1 MVLGDARAGKFA
13 ENLTGFARM
22 LRRAGLHIDTSRIKL
37 AQQALTQIDLG
48 TRIEVQAAL
57 ESTLVS
63 RFQDRDVFHQLF
75 DAYFKDPE
83 IARQLLAQLLPQSRA
98 SKTPAQRSP
107 RAQEALHVINQPNR
121 KTPQPREDE
130 VKLDAAMSASD
141 RERLRHA
148 DFEGLSASEYQLVE
162 RLAREI
168 PLTVPRHKARRYR
181 TASQG
186 DRIDWPGLMRELAR
200 HDGEFLEIA
209 RTSRQTRPLPLL
221 VLVDVSGSME
231 RYARLLLAFL
241 HEATH
246 GLRQTRRAVFAFG
259 TRLTDLNK
267 AFRLD
272 DTDAMLAGV
281 NEAVPDFGGGT
292 LISEAIRCL
301 RQQHRQV
308 IVGNRTI
315 ALIITDGLD
324 TGDPGLLDEQMAW
337 LCGQARRTVWL
348 NPLLRYDGYQPLAG
362 GAQVLARRVDQM
374 LAIHNLAHL
383 ESLASAL
390 SQLLHQAKRS
400 RSHTRSCT

>member
-13 ENLTGFARM
+13 ENLTGFGRM
-22 LRRAGLHIDTSRIKL
+22 LRRAGLRVDTSRIKL
-37 AQQALTQIDLG
+37 AQQALTQVDLG
-48 TRIEVQAAL
+48 ARIEVMAAL

-63 RFQDRDVFHQLF
+63 RHQDREVFQQLF

-83 IARQLLAQLLPQSRA
+83 IARQLLAQLLPQSKA

-130 VKLDAAMSASD
+130 IKLDAAMSASD

-148 DFEGLSASEYQLVE
+148 DFEGLSASEYRLVE

-168 PLTVPRHKARRYR
+168 PLSLPRHNARRYR
-181 TASQG
+181 AANRG
-186 DRIDWPGLMRELAR
+186 DQIYWPGLMRELAR

-209 RTSRQTRPLPLL
+209 RVTRQTQPLPLL

-241 HEATH
+241 HQATH

-259 TRLTDLNK
+259 TQLTNLNK

-272 DTDAMLAGV
+272 DADAMLASV

-301 RQQHRQV
+301 RQQYRHA
-308 IVGNRTI
+308 IVGNRSI
-315 ALIITDGLD
+315 VLIISDGLD
-324 TGDPGLLDEQMAW
+324 TGDPAMLDEQMAW

-348 NPLLRYDGYQPLAG
+348 NPLLRYDEYQPLAG

-390 SQLLHQAKRS
+390 SQLLHRTKRSHPRS
-400 RSHTRSCT
+400 RSLS